1 MKKALFL
8 FLVLSLIFSNG
19 LFAQSTPT
27 AAELTEATLTL
38 TNGTIV
44 KGYGENL
51 ISSRRA
57 IAFHSSA
64 DAKKKFFSAK
74 QLQSAQLNQQYIQV
88 IEGDFFQMHTRGDT
102 WELCEKLSASPATI
116 EYNGA
121 EPIMI
126 SSTPGAIGD
135 LFLYNS
141 IDHQIISVNEPFAKK
156 YLKEKLVASNSS
168 LTPHILKTL
177 QNQ

>member
-8 FLVLSLIFSNG
+8 PLALLLFFSKG
-19 LFAQSTPT
+19 LFAQSTSTP
-27 AAELTEATLTL
+27 AGLTEATVTL
-38 TNGTIV
+38 TNGTILM
-44 KGYGENL
+44 GYGENL

-57 IAFHSSA
+57 IAFRSSA
-64 DAKKKFFSAK
+64 DAKKQLFSAK
-74 QLQSAQLNQQYIQV
+74 QLQSAQLNQQYFQV
-88 IEGDFFQMHTRGDT
+88 IEGDFFQVHTRGDA
-102 WELCEKLSASPATI
+102 WELCEKLSASPANI

-121 EPIMI
+121 EPIMV

-141 IDHQIISVNEPFAKK
+141 TNHQLISVKDPFAKT
-156 YLKEKLVASNSS
+156 YLQKKLVAIKSS
-168 LTPHILKTL
+168 LEPHILKTL

>member
-8 FLVLSLIFSNG
+8 PLALLLIFSTG

-27 AAELTEATLTL
+27 AAGLTEATLTL
-38 TNGTIV
+38 ANGTIV

-51 ISSRRA
+51 ISSRRS
-57 IAFHSSA
+57 IAFRSSA

-74 QLQSAQLNQQYIQV
+74 QIQSAQLNQQYIQV
-88 IEGDFFQMHTRGDT
+88 IEGDFFQLHTRGDA
-102 WELCEKLSASPATI
+102 WELCEKLSASPAII

-121 EPIMI
+121 EPIMV
-126 SSTPGAIGD
+126 SSTPGAVGD

-141 IDHQIISVNEPFAKK
+141 SNHQLISVKDPFAKN
-156 YLKEKLVASNSS
+156 YLQEKLVASNSS
-168 LTPHILKTL
+168 LAPHVLKTL

>member
-1 MKKALFL
+1 MKKAIY
-8 FLVLSLIFSNG
+8 LSLALLLIFSKG

-27 AAELTEATLTL
+27 VAGLAEATVTL

-57 IAFHSSA
+57 IAFRSSA
-64 DAKKKFFSAK
+64 DAKKQLFSAK
-74 QLQSAQLNQQYIQV
+74 QILSVQLNQQYFKV
-88 IEGDFFQMHTRGDT
+88 IEGDFFQVHTRGDA

-135 LFLYNS
+135 LFLYNT
-141 IDHQIISVNEPFAKK
+141 IDHQIISVKEPFAKK

-168 LTPHILKTL
+168 LAPHVLKTL

>member
-8 FLVLSLIFSNG
+8 PLALLLIFSNG

-27 AAELTEATLTL
+27 AAGLTEATLTL

-44 KGYGENL
+44 KGYGDNL

-57 IAFHSSA
+57 IAFRSNA
-64 DAKKKFFSAK
+64 DAKKQLFSAK

-88 IEGDFFQMHTRGDT
+88 IEGDFFQLHTRGDA
-102 WELCEKLSASPATI
+102 WELCEKLSASSATI

-121 EPIMI
+121 EPIMV
-126 SSTPGAIGD
+126 SSSPGAVGD
-135 LFLYNS
+135 LFRECLGHGS
-141 IDHQIISVNEPFAKK
+141 AAGDGACDRLHRAGDRRHE
-156 YLKEKLVASNSS
+156 
-168 LTPHILKTL
+168 
-177 QNQ
+177 